1 MKTLK
6 NITNLLM
13 LLLFLFGTSCGTKS
27 KKEVKSTEG
36 LQASRIEVSI
46 TGMSCTGCEQTI
58 KANVAKIEGVK
69 AVDAKFT
76 TGKAVVDFYPSL
88 ADTSEIR
95 SAIVASGY
103 GVTGFNPVTP
113 SDSTLN

>member
-6 NITNLLM
+6 NIAGILM
-13 LLLFLFGTSCGTKS
+13 LLLFFIVTSCGSKS

-36 LQASRIEVSI
+36 LQVSRIEVSI

-58 KANVAKIEGVK
+58 KTNVAKIEGVK
-69 AVDAKFT
+69 EVNATFT
-76 TGKAVVDFYPSL
+76 TGKAIVDFYPSL

-95 SAIVASGY
+95 TAIVASGY
-103 GVTGFNPVTP
+103 GVTGFNPVIP
-113 SDSTLN
+113 ADSTIN